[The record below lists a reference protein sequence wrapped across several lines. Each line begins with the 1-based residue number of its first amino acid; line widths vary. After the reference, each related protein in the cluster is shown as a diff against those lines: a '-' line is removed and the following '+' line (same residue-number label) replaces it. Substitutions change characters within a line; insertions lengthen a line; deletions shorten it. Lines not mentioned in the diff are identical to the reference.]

1 MKIKKVLPLT
11 LALFFFFSLL
21 GGNLTEVYAGT
32 SSNQVQIQETS
43 ENIQEPTAEEMSKS
57 EEREEKEYPPEA
69 DLLSEFQK
77 KREIADNLS
86 ILPTLGFII
95 FLFAFFMFS
104 FVDSLKKSL
113 K

>member
-1 MKIKKVLPLT
+1 MKIKKVFPLT

-21 GGNLTEVYAGT
+21 GGNLTEVYAVN

-43 ENIQEPTAEEMSKS
+43 ENTQEPTVEERSKS
-57 EEREEKEYPPEA
+57 EEREEEEYPVEA

-86 ILPTLGFII
+86 TLPILGFTI
-95 FLFAFFMFS
+95 FLFVFFMFS
-104 FVDSLKKSL
+104 FVDSLKKR
-113 K
+113 